1 MSKSRFITCVDT
13 GEQALRENCYYVPKM
28 KRYFSS
34 EEAFLKWNKPDEYWG
49 KVIKEFIDIVD
60 YPSKMKLPGRFL
72 KKLRDEYKGVGFEPV
87 YLALVA
93 KRKEI
98 DYRMQINEFPDY
110 TRKLNYILAMIEGDV
125 PAIAKQ
131 LEYLKYNKHE
141 KSFDSNEGSE
151 IIDLEIPENHKGG
164 KDLSSLVFGE

>member
-34 EEAFLKWNKPDEYWG
+34 EEAFQKWNRPDEFWG

-72 KKLRDEYKGVGFEPV
+72 KKLRDEYKGVGFEAV

-110 TRKLNYILAMIEGDV
+110 TRKFNYILAMIENDV

-131 LEYLKYNKHE
+131 LEYLKYNRRE
-141 KSFDSNEGSE
+141 KSFDSNEG
-151 IIDLEIPENHKGG
+151 IGDFDLQIPENHKGG
-164 KDLSSLVFGE
+164 KDLSALIGE